1 MTVPARPKI
10 LPSPVVVPE
19 GPAFEE
25 IFFTSNDGL
34 KLYARIYGGQHVDAL
49 PVVCLHGFSHNAQDF
64 HDLAVHLGK
73 SRKVIVPDMRG
84 RGQSEY
90 ARDKSSYTAFHE
102 MTDVLDL
109 MTIVG
114 VHQAVIIG
122 TSRGGIIA
130 MLMAAYRPTAIK
142 GFVLNDIGP
151 VIEPKGLLILSG
163 QLNTLPKPVDWSH
176 ARQIMA
182 TANAQT
188 LPGLTDDDWL
198 ALAKRRF
205 KETRHGLE
213 INYDPALAKAFAD
226 DVRKARPLWRLF
238 AGLTVF
244 PGLLIRGER
253 SELLSAE
260 TAREMAKRHQ
270 DLQVIAVK
278 NRGHVPLLNERGV
291 VKKIEI
297 LIAKAERA

>member
-25 IFFTSNDGL
+25 IFFTSQDGL
-34 KLYARIYGGQHVDAL
+34 KLYARDYGHQHVDAL

-73 SRKVIVPDMRG
+73 NRRVIVPDMRG
-84 RGQSEY
+84 RGRSEY
-90 ARDKSSYTAFHE
+90 ASDKTTYTAFHE

-109 MTIVG
+109 MTIAG
-114 VHQAVIIG
+114 IHQAVIIG

-163 QLNTLPKPVDWSH
+163 QLNTLPKPVDWTH
-176 ARQIMA
+176 ARQIMS
-182 TANAQT
+182 TANANS
-188 LPGLTDDDWL
+188 LPGLSDDDWL

-205 KETRHGLE
+205 KETRQGLVVD
-213 INYDPALAKAFAD
+213 YDPALAKAFAD
-226 DVRKARPLWRLF
+226 DVRNTRPLWRLF
-238 AGLTVF
+238 TGLTVF
-244 PGLLIRGER
+244 PGLLIRGEL
-253 SELLSAE
+253 SELLSAK
-260 TAREMAKRHQ
+260 TAEEMAKRHQ
-270 DLQVIAVK
+270 GLQVITVK

-291 VKKIEI
+291 IKEI
-297 LIAKAERA
+297 DMLIAKAERA